1 MNHLR
6 IQYADSEPL
15 SDLWEI
21 YVLYMDS
28 SLSVMQRKF
37 IAYLDLSLE
46 YAVTTGNV
54 RSASVL

>member
-1 MNHLR
+1 MQTVSRYDL
-6 IQYADSEPL
+6 L

-37 IAYLDLSLE
+37 IAYLGLSLE
-46 YAVTTGNV
+46 YAVRTGNV
-54 RSASVL
+54 ISASVL